1 MNYQKDLLAH
11 QQLTQGSAYEVPYKA
26 YLDDPWN
33 ASNILNIVF
42 LTKLKKA
49 AVFALLKNT

>member
-1 MNYQKDLLAH
+1 MKFH
-11 QQLTQGSAYEVPYKA
+11 TKA

-49 AVFALLKNT
+49 AVVALLKNTYILEFVATRCLEFFM